1 MLWLVSLVL
10 FLFSPFYLRHSQ
22 QVKLLDFPPL
32 LLLWEI
38 FVRPPDDLVAQSG
51 TNNLGMSVL
60 VIFCV

>member
-38 FVRPPDDLVAQSG
+38 FVRPPQTTL
-51 TNNLGMSVL
+51 
-60 VIFCV
+60 